1 AGAVFVQ
8 SLTSAKFDGMPRS
21 AIDSGLADV
30 VAPAEELPARILA
43 YRKHAPQLADDG
55 DGRVEETSKSLIE
68 NVIVLIR
75 THTGNDF
82 SLYKRSTI
90 VRRVERRTGLHLIT
104 NPSHYLRLLRE
115 NPEEID
121 LLHTE

>member
-1 AGAVFVQ
+1 
-8 SLTSAKFDGMPRS
+8 M
-21 AIDSGLADV
+21 
-30 VAPAEELPARILA
+30 APAEELPARILA

-82 SLYKRSTI
+82 SLYKRSTLEEKNPE
-90 VRRVERRTGLHLIT
+90 VERQF
-104 NPSHYLRLLRE
+104 LLRAISAYE
-115 NPEEID
+115 RVLAINPETDDPENDPHYRFEKNWPQVI
-121 LLHTE
+121 HGKNAPRPAAAAQK